1 MINFYSFKKIKM
13 ENCAGRVAL
22 VVGAS
27 AGIGAVISK
36 GENSKV

>member
-1 MINFYSFKKIKM
+1 M

-36 GENSKV
+36 GENSKA